1 MKDDK
6 MHVFMRVIPA
16 AFFGLIMPSFSTAQE
31 ASGQLITQI
40 DGKDFVFTIVS
51 NAGEALGMSDAEAIS
66 TFAPQLDEFSG
77 IVSLVLWTTE
87 ETSEIPLMLTIFHR
101 VSGEPTEADQFFSGV
116 LFYAEGGEKWGWVAD
131 LSQAGSTISVDSYVE
146 TETSANVAG
155 QFSTTAYYEAADQDE
170 PDLSRSISIA
180 GTFEAV
186 LPRLET
192 Q

>member
-1 MKDDK
+1 
-6 MHVFMRVIPA
+6 MRAIAA
-16 AFFGLIMPSFSTAQE
+16 AFFGLMLPSFSTAQE
-31 ASGQLITQI
+31 ASGQIITQI

-51 NAGEALGMSDAEAIS
+51 NADEALGMDDADAIS
-66 TFAPQLDEFSG
+66 AFAPQSDEFSG

-101 VSGEPTEADQFFSGV
+101 VSGEPTEVDLFFSGV
-116 LFYAEGGEKWGWVAD
+116 LFYAEGGEEWGWVAN
-131 LSQAGSTISVDSYVE
+131 LSQDGSTISVESYVE
-146 TETSANVAG
+146 TETSANVTG

-170 PDLSRSISIA
+170 PDLSRSISIS
-180 GTFEAV
+180 GRFEAV